1 MSRKYNVTFNCALDL
16 LMYPFDK
23 QTCNIVL
30 KMTSGTR
37 RYITLKSD
45 REGVTYSGGQHLV
58 EYEVT
63 GVDMKALEAAE
74 DPASFQETS
83 HESLLQHDLEVSHES
98 LLQHYLSSPTKE
110 SNLEGDFRDVS
121 TGSRYSRLLVALH
134 FRRRYGFYLINTF
147 LPTSLMIV
155 IAYLTFYFKVEDF
168 NDRIMVSLTSL
179 LVLSSLFNQSS
190 SSLPKT
196 SYFKLVDV
204 WFLTSIVTIF
214 VIIVIQTILE
224 HLRESEQERHLVPQR
239 RSANFKSLIK
249 SLVKSNIRQKISTE
263 RKNRHTTA
271 GTSYSAWS
279 SGNSLLQG
287 PEQSSPLKNPWRTDH
302 PVTSE
307 ELETDLSMSTR
318 NPTQQEPSQ
327 KKLSPIQLLTEE
339 THELGKRIAQGQD
352 VKGSHHK
359 HRFSWKFCSRVSKV
373 GLLIIFVIFLIT
385 YWALALSSYQ
395 L

>member
-23 QTCNIVL
+23 QTCDIVL
-30 KMTSGTR
+30 KMTSGTNE
-37 RYITLKSD
+37 YITLQSD
-45 REGVTYSGGQHLV
+45 REGVVYSGGQHLV

-63 GVDMKALEAAE
+63 GVDLKALETE
-74 DPASFQETS
+74 DTTQSFQQTPF
-83 HESLLQHDLEVSHES
+83 ESPLPHDFA
-98 LLQHYLSSPTKE
+98 SPAE
-110 SNLEGDFRDVS
+110 ERVLEGEFGDVS
-121 TGSRYSRLLVALH
+121 TGTKYSRLLVALH

-214 VIIVIQTILE
+214 VIIVIQTVLE
-224 HLRESEQERHLVPQR
+224 HLRESEKERHPVPAR
-239 RSANFKSLIK
+239 RSAHFKGLIRSLA
-249 SLVKSNIRQKISTE
+249 KSNIRQRISTE
-263 RKNRHTTA
+263 RKDRQATA
-271 GTSYSAWS
+271 GTSCSAWS
-279 SGNSLLQG
+279 SGNSLLQQ
-287 PEQSSPLKNPWRTDH
+287 PHQSLTLKNPWGTDH
-302 PVTSE
+302 PLTSAE
-307 ELETDLSMSTR
+307 TETELSTSTS
-318 NPTQQEPSQ
+318 NQTQQKQPLR
-327 KKLSPIQLLTEE
+327 KLAPIQLLNEE
-339 THELGKRIAQGQD
+339 AHELGKQVGEGQ
-352 VKGSHHK
+352 VEKGSHHT
-359 HRFSWKFCSRVSKV
+359 HRISWKFCSRLSKV
-373 GLLIIFVIFLIT
+373 ALLIIFIIFLIS

>member
-23 QTCNIVL
+23 QTCEIVL
-30 KMTSGTR
+30 KMTSGTNE
-37 RYITLKSD
+37 YITLKSD
-45 REGVTYSGGQHLV
+45 KEGVIYSGGQHLV

-63 GVDMKALEAAE
+63 GVDLKSLETGE
-74 DPASFQETS
+74 TTPSFQQTPF
-83 HESLLQHDLEVSHES
+83 ESPLPAEERV
-98 LLQHYLSSPTKE
+98 
-110 SNLEGDFRDVS
+110 LEGEFADVS
-121 TGSRYSRLLVALH
+121 TGSKYSRLLVALH

-214 VIIVIQTILE
+214 IIIVIQTVLE
-224 HLRESEQERHLVPQR
+224 HLRESEMERRLVPAR
-239 RSANFKSLIK
+239 RSTRFKGLIK
-249 SLVKSNIRQKISTE
+249 SLAKSNIRQRISTE
-263 RKNRHTTA
+263 RKERQATA
-271 GTSYSAWS
+271 GTSCSAWS
-279 SGNSLLQG
+279 SGNSLLQQQ
-287 PEQSSPLKNPWRTDH
+287 PQQSLTLKNPWGTDH
-302 PVTSE
+302 PLSSAETETELSTS
-307 ELETDLSMSTR
+307 
-318 NPTQQEPSQ
+318 NQTQQQQPLR
-327 KKLSPIQLLTEE
+327 KLAPIRLLNEE
-339 THELGKRIAQGQD
+339 THELGKQMGEGQV
-352 VKGSHHK
+352 VKGGHHK
-359 HRFSWKFCSRVSKV
+359 HRVSWKFCSQLSKV
-373 GLLIIFVIFLIT
+373 ALLIIFIIFLIS